1 MGLHLF
7 NIMAAQLR
15 SAWRDLETE
24 VPRYRTGP
32 VPAGPD
38 FAYESAPGLF
48 HGRVGRGPLFI
59 AWDTNLLLDYFQFGR
74 KLWEGGHLPDGLDEE
89 HGSELEGLQLLVAL
103 WVLRDIRFMI
113 LPGTVTDAKKKLS
126 QSRRASRVN
135 AFHEFVSALRL
146 VSSGSPEVDLPSRD
160 GLLVL
165 PESMLERAVAQ
176 VPAGFDRALVSTAA
190 RLGLHVFMTRD
201 KGILRNRDT
210 LKPFGLL
217 LASPLDIVED
227 LVACGVFHCMLE
239 PRCAR
244 WPMPDQMRVGHL
256 IRALPA

>member
-1 MGLHLF
+1 
-7 NIMAAQLR
+7 
-15 SAWRDLETE
+15 
-24 VPRYRTGP
+24 
-32 VPAGPD
+32 
-38 FAYESAPGLF
+38 
-48 HGRVGRGPLFI
+48 
-59 AWDTNLLLDYFQFGR
+59 
-74 KLWEGGHLPDGLDEE
+74 
-89 HGSELEGLQLLVAL
+89 
-103 WVLRDIRFMI
+103 
-113 LPGTVTDAKKKLS
+113 
-126 QSRRASRVN
+126 
-135 AFHEFVSALRL
+135 
-146 VSSGSPEVDLPSRD
+146 
-160 GLLVL
+160 
-165 PESMLERAVAQ
+165 MLERAVAQ